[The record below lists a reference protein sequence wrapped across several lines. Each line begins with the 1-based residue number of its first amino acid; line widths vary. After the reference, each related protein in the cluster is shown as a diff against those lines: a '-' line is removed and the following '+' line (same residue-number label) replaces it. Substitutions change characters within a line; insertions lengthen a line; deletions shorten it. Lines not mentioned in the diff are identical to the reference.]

1 VAQPHNSHK
10 EKTKMNEA
18 EKIKKLKEQEAYYTP
33 TKESHNAL
41 SGCISAWFVFVSAVA
56 LLLALGWFWLAYSAP
71 QPAPIMPTPEKVIVP
86 VTVYIYPTV
95 TPTTPAQAAPLSLI
109 NSAAGQL
116 QTVTFVT
123 AQVEIGYRF
132 VDLNGGIEEKVF
144 CYGVNVCS
152 WNAPAVPVGNDFE
165 IVWKSYPGTSL
176 MFAPRHTTTVP
187 ADALLIQLEN

>member
-1 VAQPHNSHK
+1 
-10 EKTKMNEA
+10 MNEA

-33 TKESHNAL
+33 TKEIHNAL

-56 LLLALGWFWLAYSAP
+56 LLLAFGWFWLAYSAP
-71 QPAPIMPTPEKVIVP
+71 QPTPILPTAVP
-86 VTVYIYPTV
+86 T
-95 TPTTPAQAAPLSLI
+95 QAAPMSLI
-109 NSAAGQL
+109 NPAAGQL

-123 AQVEIGYRF
+123 AQVEIGYEF
-132 VDLNGGIEEKVF
+132 VNLSGGLEEKVF

-152 WNAPAVPVGNDFE
+152 WYAPPVPSGNEFR